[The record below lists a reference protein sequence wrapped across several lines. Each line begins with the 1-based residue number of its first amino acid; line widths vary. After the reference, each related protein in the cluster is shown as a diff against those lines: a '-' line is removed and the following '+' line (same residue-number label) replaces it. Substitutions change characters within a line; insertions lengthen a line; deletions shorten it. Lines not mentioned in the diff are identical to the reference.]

1 MEVDI
6 VNKLVVK
13 HLTKKFE
20 LTNKEKSLFSNKD
33 KYKVAVNDISF
44 EIYEGDVFGLLG
56 PNGAGK
62 TTTMRML
69 ATLIK
74 PTSGEIFYNGCDI
87 AKNPDKIRSEFAFL
101 TSELK
106 LDPESTPN
114 DMFDFFSA
122 LYHIDA
128 EIANERKNRLFTH
141 FGVHEFANKKI
152 AKLSQGMKQKTSLVI
167 SVLHDPKFIIFDEPT
182 NGLDVL
188 TAKDVRD
195 FILSMKNDGK
205 CIIVSTHIFD
215 LIVKTCNKVALIIDG
230 KIIANDKLDIVM
242 NGRSLED
249 AFYDIYSEIA
259 KQEGKR

>member
-1 MEVDI
+1 M
-6 VNKLVVK
+6 NKLVVK

-74 PTSGEIFYNGCDI
+74 PTSGEIFYNDQSV
-87 AKNPDKIRSEFAFL
+87 NNNSNSIRSEFAFL

-106 LDPESTPN
+106 LDPQSTPN
-114 DMFDFFSA
+114 EMFDFFA
-122 LYHIDA
+122 ELYHIDTD
-128 EIANERKNRLFTH
+128 IANNRKKILFER
-141 FGVHEFANKKI
+141 FGINEFANKKI
-152 AKLSQGMKQKTSLVI
+152 AKLSQGMKQKTSLAI

-195 FILSMKNDGK
+195 FILDMKKDGK

-215 LIVKTCNKVALIIDG
+215 LIEKTCNKVALIIDG
-230 KIIANDKLDIVM
+230 KIIANDNLDIIM
-242 NGRSLED
+242 NGQSLED
-249 AFYDIYSEIA
+249 AFYTIYSNLKKEEE
-259 KQEGKR
+259 K

>member
-1 MEVDI
+1 M
-6 VNKLVVK
+6 NTLTVK
-13 HLTKKFE
+13 NVTKNFELTKKE
-20 LTNKEKSLFSNKD
+20 KTLSNNKQKFKT
-33 KYKVAVNDISF
+33 AVDNISF

-69 ATLIK
+69 ATLIQ
-74 PTSGEIFYNGCDI
+74 PTNGQILYNGCDI
-87 AKNPDKIRSEFAFL
+87 SKNPDKIRSEFAFL

-128 EIANERKNRLFTH
+128 EIAKERKNKLFAH
-141 FGVHEFANKKI
+141 FGIHEFANKKI

-195 FILSMKNDGK
+195 FILSTKNDGK

-215 LIVKTCNKVALIIDG
+215 LIEKTCNKVALIIDG

-259 KQEGKR
+259 KKEGRK

>member
-1 MEVDI
+1 M
-6 VNKLVVK
+6 NTLTVK
-13 HLTKKFE
+13 NVTKNFE
-20 LTNKEKSLFSNKD
+20 LTQKEKTLSNNKQ
-33 KYKVAVNDISF
+33 KFKTAVDNISF

-69 ATLIK
+69 ATLIQ
-74 PTSGEIFYNGCDI
+74 PTHGQILYNGCDI

-106 LDPESTPN
+106 LDPASTPN

-122 LYHIDA
+122 LYHIDT
-128 EIANERKNRLFTH
+128 ETANERKNKLFTR
-141 FGVHEFANKKI
+141 FGIHEFANKKI
-152 AKLSQGMKQKTSLVI
+152 AKLSQGMKQKTSLAI

-215 LIVKTCNKVALIIDG
+215 LIEKTCNKVALIING
-230 KIIANDKLDIVM
+230 KIIANDNLETVM

-259 KQEGKR
+259 KKEENI

>member
-33 KYKVAVNDISF
+33 KYKVAVDDISF

-74 PTSGEIFYNGCDI
+74 PTSGEIFYNDQSI
-87 AKNPDKIRSEFAFL
+87 NDNSNAIRSEFAFL

-106 LDPESTPN
+106 LDPQSTPN
-114 DMFDFFSA
+114 EMFDFFA
-122 LYHIDA
+122 ELYHLDTD
-128 EIANERKNRLFTH
+128 IANNRKKILFER
-141 FGVHEFANKKI
+141 FGINEFANKKI
-152 AKLSQGMKQKTSLVI
+152 AKLSQGMKQKTSLAI

-195 FILSMKNDGK
+195 FILDMKNNGK

-215 LIVKTCNKVALIIDG
+215 LIEKTCNKVALIIDG
-230 KIIANDKLDIVM
+230 KIIANDYLDAIM
-242 NGRSLED
+242 NGQSLED
-249 AFYDIYSEIA
+249 AFYTIYSNLKKEEA
-259 KQEGKR
+259 K

>member
-1 MEVDI
+1 MNTLTVRNISKQFE
-6 VNKLVVK
+6 
-13 HLTKKFE
+13 LTKKE
-20 LTNKEKSLFSNKD
+20 REMSSSGQ
-33 KYKVAVNDISF
+33 KYKIAVDNISF

-87 AKNPDKIRSEFAFL
+87 AKNPDTIRSEFAFL

-114 DMFDFFSA
+114 EMFDFFSA
-122 LYHIDA
+122 LYHIDT
-128 EIANERKNRLFTH
+128 EIANDRKNKLFAR
-141 FGVHEFANKKI
+141 FGIHEFANKKI
-152 AKLSQGMKQKTSLVI
+152 AKLSQGMKQKTSLAI

-215 LIVKTCNKVALIIDG
+215 LIEKTCNKVALIING
-230 KIIANDKLDIVM
+230 KIIANDKLETVM

-259 KQEGKR
+259 KKEENT